1 MNKKLTFIKNQI
13 AEILTSGRTNSLK
26 VVNDAMCMPS
36 FAVFSS
42 HLLQRSLNGEQFPV
56 DVEELYI
63 NSEDWERDYNLLIIE
78 VVENFISKKKWN

>member
-1 MNKKLTFIKNQI
+1 MDKKLAFIKNQI
-13 AEILTSGRTNSLK
+13 AEILTSGRTNRLK
-26 VVNDAMCMPS
+26 VMNDAMRMPS

-63 NSEDWERDYNLLIIE
+63 NSEDWELDYSLLIIE
-78 VVENFISKKKWN
+78 VVEDLISKEK